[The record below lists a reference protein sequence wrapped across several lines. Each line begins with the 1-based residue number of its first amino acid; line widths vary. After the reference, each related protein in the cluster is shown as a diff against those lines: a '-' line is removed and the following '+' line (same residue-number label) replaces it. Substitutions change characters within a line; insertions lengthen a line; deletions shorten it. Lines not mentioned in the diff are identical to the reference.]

1 MLTEE
6 QSIPECCNAVMSMSR
21 TLLSCSTDV
30 LAFLSSAVY
39 AVELGVDEALI
50 FINWSRTALGS
61 VTIALFFLSST
72 AAPWSSA
79 PALCLWNC
87 LSVPQESSCLWCHLF
102 ITSRCV

>member
-39 AVELGVDEALI
+39 AVELGVEC
-50 FINWSRTALGS
+50 FG
-61 VTIALFFLSST
+61 V
-72 AAPWSSA
+72 
-79 PALCLWNC
+79 
-87 LSVPQESSCLWCHLF
+87 
-102 ITSRCV
+102 